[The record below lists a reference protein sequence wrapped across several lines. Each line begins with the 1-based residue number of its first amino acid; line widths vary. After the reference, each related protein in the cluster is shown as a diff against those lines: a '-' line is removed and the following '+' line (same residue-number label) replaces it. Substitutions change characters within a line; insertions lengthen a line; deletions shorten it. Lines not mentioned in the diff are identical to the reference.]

1 MSWKPKDTKET
12 LEFKDGSAE
21 GLTIH
26 FTKKMSIRELNK
38 IQKLNAQDNT
48 SETMKLLCQI
58 ISSKIIAWNYDGV
71 KPTADNLIDMPY
83 DEVSEITSQMMEA
96 IVGKTDENLAVPSPN
111 GLNLG
116 EASGVTVQP

>member
-71 KPTADNLIDMPY
+71 KPTADNLMDMP
-83 DEVSEITSQMMEA
+83 SQMMEA